1 MKVTKL
7 GHCCLVVES
16 NGKRIMTDPGSFST
30 KQHEEMDI
38 DIILFT
44 HEHSDHFHLD
54 SLKKVLQNNPQ
65 AKIITN
71 TSVGKLL
78 SAEQIPYEILEH
90 GDSRTE
96 QGVLLEAY
104 GEIHE
109 EIYED
114 FGQVQ
119 NTGYFIDNKLFYP
132 GDALTNPGK
141 FVEVLALPV
150 SGPWVRVRDLITY
163 VRSVKPAHIFPVHD
177 AVLSEKGIGVFHR
190 VIPRILGTDTNFIPM
205 SEGSQHEF

>member
-1 MKVTKL
+1 MKVQKL
-7 GHCCLVVES
+7 GHCCMIIEV
-16 NGKRIMTDPGSFST
+16 NGKRIMTDPGSFTT
-30 KQHEEMDI
+30 KQNDEMDI

-44 HEHSDHFHLD
+44 HEHGDHLHIE

-78 SAEQIPYEILEH
+78 SAEQIAYEILEH

-96 QGVLLEAY
+96 EGIFFEAF

-109 EIYED
+109 EVFEE
-114 FGQVQ
+114 FGRVQ
-119 NTGYFIDNKLFYP
+119 NTGYFINNKLFYP

-141 FVEVLALPV
+141 FVEILALPV
-150 SGPWVRVRDLITY
+150 VGPWLRVRDIIPY
-163 VRSVKPAHIFPVHD
+163 VRELKPTITIPVHD
-177 AVLSEKGIGVFHR
+177 GLLSPHGLEVYHR
-190 VIPRILGTDTNFIPM
+190 VIPRILGNETKFVPM
-205 SEGSQHEF
+205 NEGSVQEF